1 VEDVEKFTR
10 RNIHMKNLKK
20 VLALVLVI
28 AMVMGF
34 AVSASATE
42 FSDADTIAEQNETA
56 VEVLTAL
63 NIINGYPDGTYRPT
77 GSVTRAE
84 VAKMIAVA
92 FNNGDESLNSLYQ
105 NVACGLTDI
114 GGTWAEGYIK
124 YCYATGI
131 VSGYPDGTFKPEN
144 PVTGN
149 ELCQIMLNILGYEID
164 TTNTPWAT
172 AVMAK
177 SSSIGLLKNVSTA
190 AGSAC
195 PRQEAAQIIYNAL
208 TLPIL
213 QANAMG
219 VLVPSTDT
227 ILSKYLGGA
236 SEVVVVTG
244 NEEAALNDTTPLD
257 EGKTEVNNDTVLNW
271 STTMDMIGQSYT
283 VWTVGKTVVYAED
296 SGLNKIEEFTA
307 DANLSRAVSMKTNA
321 DTEDYV
327 NFDDQAAEYYTADVV
342 ITYTLDEVTLTADI
356 IKELQSYGY
365 ASDLKVGKTLSADS
379 VKIKAGA
386 KVSDD
391 ALAIIHYIFA
401 NYNEDSSTVV
411 VGTKDEGDIS
421 NVTSFRKF
429 VSNYL
434 TAEGATVE
442 VTANENG
449 NYVKVV
455 DNDGDGV
462 AEYILKTVYVMD
474 TITGIA
480 KNGNYTL
487 AGEYNTKTEK
497 VVATTV
503 AADAMVSDD
512 ELAEGDV
519 IVYALIDGV
528 YYANLAK
535 VVTETIDAKGIN
547 YKTKVIT
554 CGDNTYGQ
562 SYIGLDLTAFN
573 SAFLYD
579 TFKDD
584 ITSADTGVAY
594 DLYLD
599 NYNYVRA
606 YTVNKYTNG
615 LGLLTD
621 AYFGT
626 DNRTNTAKVTMVTA
640 DTEATDYDVNATD
653 TTVKLTAL
661 ARYDG
666 FINTTEGDTDDADD
680 HGNRGTWKR
689 LIAFQGK
696 QNNSDSGTAFKTNIA
711 AYSEADGIVTLYDP
725 ANANAVTN
733 KELKV
738 IKEELNLSANSTS
751 LAVNNRSF
759 TTYGTTEDETT
770 KTVRPTTDTVYY
782 YVSGGK
788 VITWTGYENAPKNL
802 SLTTD
807 DIAYTVATGTKTTTN
822 SSLYYYYA
830 DVIVIEASSSLSN
843 VYFGYYSNTKDG
855 NAASYWLNVI
865 GAYTDDDGDTA
876 YGTTTEQIAKKDVKV
891 LQSTPAF
898 YRITANGTATSID
911 PANAAANHIYASVA
925 AVGKD
930 VNLRNYVALQDGN
943 SFYTSQVP
951 VYAVTYTANPNVF
964 LSYDV
969 TETTVTTGDE
979 LIYVTDGKNVL
990 YAINVTAS
998 KNLRDGADLTELYSD
1013 IANGSDA
1020 KRTLTVEDNDLGITV
1035 TGATLTGG
1043 KADVTKGT
1051 TVTLTLTD
1059 DTVATVT
1066 VDGEV
1071 LKTIKKSETAE
1082 ITMDANHT
1090 VVITEVESNVVASLD
1105 TVTAGTSV
1113 GVIFNKV
1120 YEDAD
1125 TDAEKTKIQ
1134 LTNTEIQALGLDK
1147 DSFTITKADPTSLA
1161 GDATVTVSE
1170 AVISGTDEA
1179 TVELTVSDALEEND
1193 EITLTVATAT
1203 KTYGSDTATVGAA
1216 G

>member
-1 VEDVEKFTR
+1 
-10 RNIHMKNLKK
+10 
-20 VLALVLVI
+20 
-28 AMVMGF
+28 
-34 AVSASATE
+34 
-42 FSDADTIAEQNETA
+42 
-56 VEVLTAL
+56 
-63 NIINGYPDGTYRPT
+63 
-77 GSVTRAE
+77 
-84 VAKMIAVA
+84 
-92 FNNGDESLNSLYQ
+92 
-105 NVACGLTDI
+105 
-114 GGTWAEGYIK
+114 
-124 YCYATGI
+124 
-131 VSGYPDGTFKPEN
+131 
-144 PVTGN
+144 
-149 ELCQIMLNILGYEID
+149 
-164 TTNTPWAT
+164 
-172 AVMAK
+172 MAK

-480 KNGNYTL
+480 KNGAYTL
-487 AGEYNTKTEK
+487 AGAVTDGK

-579 TFKDD
+579 TFADD

-621 AYFGT
+621 AYYYT
-626 DNRTNTAKVTMVTA
+626 NYRTAEAQVTMVTA
-640 DTEATDYDVNATD
+640 DTEATDYDVA
-653 TTVKLTAL
+653 AL
-661 ARYDG
+661 KVAPGAAAGAEYSN
-666 FINTTEGDTDDADD
+666 FIDTDEQGDN
-680 HGNRGTWKR
+680 GNRGTWKR
-689 LIAFQGK
+689 LIAFEGK
-696 QNNSDSGTAFKTNIA
+696 QHDSKTSTKFTTNIA
-711 AYSEADGIVTLYDP
+711 AYSEADGTVTLYDP
-725 ANANAVTN
+725 ADANAVTN
-733 KELKV
+733 KNLDV
-738 IKEELNLSANSTS
+738 IKEELNLSANGTS

-759 TTYGTTEDETT
+759 TTYGSADETEAVA

-807 DIAYTVATGTKTTTN
+807 DIAYTVATGTKTTT
-822 SSLYYYYA
+822 SSTLYYYYA

-969 TETTVTTGDE
+969 TETTVTTGDD

-998 KNLRDGADLTELYSD
+998 KNLRNGADLTELYSD
-1013 IANGSDA
+1013 IANGASA
-1020 KRTLTVEDNDLGITV
+1020 TRTLTVEKNGLNV
-1035 TGATLTGG
+1035 TSTETLTNG
-1043 KADVTKGT
+1043 KASVTKGT

-1071 LKTIKKSETAE
+1071 LKTIKTSETAE

-1090 VVITEVESNVVASLD
+1090 VVITEVESEVVAS
-1105 TVTAGTSV
+1105 VTTPKADETAIV
-1113 GVIFNKV
+1113 VNFNKV

-1125 TDAEKTKIQ
+1125 TDAEKTKIA
-1134 LTNTEIQALGLDK
+1134 LTSAEIQALNLAETD
-1147 DSFTITKADPTSLA
+1147 FTATKAVTTSLTGSADVTLSTPVVGA
-1161 GDATVTVSE
+1161 GTVTFTVDALTQDDVITVTV
-1170 AVISGTDEA
+1170 AG
-1179 TVELTVSDALEEND
+1179 
-1193 EITLTVATAT
+1193 
-1203 KTYGSDTATVGAA
+1203 YGSDTVTVAAA